1 MISASLDSQPMLP
14 PSSRRFT
21 PAMLDTIRRCAL
33 APDAYPARSEVLAF
47 LGKHWRLVG
56 LTRSTRDFLLAA
68 IRCTRPDD
76 WLEGGQPRCWAHN
89 EWFVEQLTVTET
101 AIRRSI
107 RTLAEGGFV
116 APFDRPNCHRR
127 APRRGSNQSWGYLD
141 LSPIQ
146 HAWADWW
153 RAALDQEKRAA
164 ECEALREDVA
174 RSHFRL
180 LDNIAGLGPSEE
192 APGAKEQMRRLMSR
206 RRRLADPDALKALAV
221 QAERLA
227 ARFAC
232 QITADEKKPCTS
244 KTTGKTG
251 ENDGHHTESFNKKST
266 GMARPAAPVR
276 IEQCGVGKAD
286 LPAGA
291 PNELGRDRL
300 AQRRDD
306 DRRKSNLPPAVLLRL
321 CPPLRDC
328 VATARPDFAAC
339 IDGAHALAHTLGIAQ
354 PIWAEA
360 CLAMGRYRA
369 ATAVAIIAT
378 RISEGARV
386 RSAGAYLL
394 AQCRREERGEL
405 FLARSLQRLRY
416 ELSRHTAQNFP
427 DSGVSH

>member
-1 MISASLDSQPMLP
+1 MLE
-14 PSSRRFT
+14 
-21 PAMLDTIRRCAL
+21 TIRRCAL
-33 APDAYPARSEVLAF
+33 APDAYPARSEVLGF

-76 WLEGGQPRCWAHN
+76 WMEGGQPRCWAHN
-89 EWFVEQLTVTET
+89 EWFMEQLTVTET
-101 AIRRSI
+101 AIRRNI
-107 RTLAEGGFV
+107 RRLAEGGFV

-153 RAALDQEKRAA
+153 RAAIDHEKRVT
-164 ECEALREDVA
+164 ECEAIREDVA

-180 LDNIAGLGPSEE
+180 LENIVGVGASEDAPS
-192 APGAKEQMRRLMSR
+192 AKEQMRRLMSR
-206 RRRLADPDALKALAV
+206 RRRLTDPDALKAIAV

-227 ARFAC
+227 ARFARP
-232 QITADEKKPCTS
+232 ITADQEKPCTS
-244 KTTGKTG
+244 KTTGKIG
-251 ENDGHHTESFNKKST
+251 GNDGHYTESFIKKST
-266 GMARPAAPVR
+266 GMARAAAPIR

-291 PNELGRDRL
+291 SSELGRDRF

-306 DRRKSNLPPAVLLRL
+306 DRRKSNLPPTVLLRL

-328 VATARPDFAAC
+328 VATARPDSTAC
-339 IDGAHALAHTLGIAQ
+339 IDGAQMLAHMLGVAQ

-360 CLAMGRYRA
+360 CLTLGRYRA
-369 ATAVAIIAT
+369 ATAVAILAT
-378 RISEGARV
+378 RIAEGARV
-386 RSAGAYLL
+386 RSASAYLL

-416 ELSRHTAQNFP
+416 ELRRQTMQSFP
-427 DSGVSH
+427 CSGASP